1 MGLSARV
8 KPIKAIKNRNIRR
21 SAQYKAYSFPLDIA
35 GLMTSASAEEFV
47 KASEELL
54 EHAYAMG
61 VSRDYEAFMSL
72 SFMGLAVIPELKLTD
87 KGLFDVN
94 KFAFIDINAD

>member
-1 MGLSARV
+1 MALAV
-8 KPIKAIKNRNIRR
+8 KEIERIGGGMVLIDNG
-21 SAQYKAYSFPLDIA
+21 KAYSFPLDIA

-72 SFMGLAVIPELKLTD
+72 SFMGLAIIPELKLTD